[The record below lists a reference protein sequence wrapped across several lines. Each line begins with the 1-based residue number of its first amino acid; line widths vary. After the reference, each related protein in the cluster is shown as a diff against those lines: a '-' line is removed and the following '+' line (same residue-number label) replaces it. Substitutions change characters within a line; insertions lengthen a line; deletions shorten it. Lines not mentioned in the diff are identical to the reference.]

1 MAVKEIMPTKRVIG
15 KSPRRIKVLALVC
28 TACTCGFQSQFHFIV
43 NLFAFSLQSGLSPRA
58 FLALFNALKSA
69 KSMHFA
75 YSANAL
81 WLNFERQIPLFAWFS
96 FARLMRFAFFCLLFS
111 CYIFA
116 FLTTFSLVSSH
127 SAFLHPSKDIAFFVH
142 SHAI

>member
-43 NLFAFSLQSGLSPRA
+43 NLFAFNLQNGLSPRA

-69 KSMHFA
+69 KSMYFA

-81 WLNFERQIPLFAWFS
+81 WLNFERQIPLFAWLC
-96 FARLMRFAFFCLLFS
+96 FARLMRFAFFACSFRAISLLF
-111 CYIFA
+111 
-116 FLTTFSLVSSH
+116 
-127 SAFLHPSKDIAFFVH
+127 
-142 SHAI
+142 

>member
-43 NLFAFSLQSGLSPRA
+43 NLFAFNLQNGLSPRA

-75 YSANAL
+75 
-81 WLNFERQIPLFAWFS
+81 
-96 FARLMRFAFFCLLFS
+96 
-111 CYIFA
+111 
-116 FLTTFSLVSSH
+116 SLA
-127 SAFLHPSKDIAFFVH
+127 SAFWLKSGSKKLILYVPASLDCRRCLFWGLRF
-142 SHAI
+142 